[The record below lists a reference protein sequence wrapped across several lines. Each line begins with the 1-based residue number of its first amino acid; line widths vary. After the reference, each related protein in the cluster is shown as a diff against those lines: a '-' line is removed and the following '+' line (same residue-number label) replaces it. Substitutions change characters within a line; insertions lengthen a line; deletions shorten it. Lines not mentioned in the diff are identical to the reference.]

1 METLKEKV
9 TLNEEYVLNYYLS
22 ELMEG
27 KINYLENR
35 ENYKNRIAKYI
46 VDLRDSNNINEKI
59 NNAKK
64 LWKVLFEA
72 AMTYI
77 DEDKRGSDRLFKFF
91 DEYVEFEKLIFAS
104 DSFYRDHTLH
114 CFRSIKLYIEN

>member
-1 METLKEKV
+1 
-9 TLNEEYVLNYYLS
+9 
-22 ELMEG
+22 MEG

-77 DEDKRGSDRLFKFF
+77 DEEHSR
-91 DEYVEFEKLIFAS
+91 KL
-104 DSFYRDHTLH
+104 
-114 CFRSIKLYIEN
+114 N